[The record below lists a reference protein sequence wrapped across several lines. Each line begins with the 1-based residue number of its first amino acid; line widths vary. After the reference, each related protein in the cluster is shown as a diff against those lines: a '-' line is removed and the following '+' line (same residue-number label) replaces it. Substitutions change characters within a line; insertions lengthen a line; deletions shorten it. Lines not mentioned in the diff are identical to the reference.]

1 MPAVDGKY
9 CTLAQLQQYGL
20 GTRTNPAN
28 PTVFNQGVTGTP
40 DDALLSDAIFRAEAN
55 FEMKC
60 GTGFDQ
66 VVYTMTQAFIP
77 FIDRNGWVHLF
88 ARERGPVTAVSALQL
103 RNVSIGGAWQTVT
116 WGVDDIILPPFETT
130 HPNPESW
137 HVRIFPA
144 QAQTNV
150 STGQLLAR
158 WSYTGGY
165 ATIPDSLTNLIARFA
180 WWIYKLRE
188 APVEKVV
195 NMPLGTMTVP
205 LNVPPDI
212 KADIE
217 VWKPVYA

>member
-1 MPAVDGKY
+1 MATGDGKY
-9 CTLAQLQQYGL
+9 CTLAQLQQYGI

-40 DDALLSDAIFRAEAN
+40 DDELLSDAILRAEAN
-55 FEMKC
+55 FEKRC

-66 VVYTMTQAFIP
+66 QSLTNVQAFIP

-88 ARERGPVTAVSALQL
+88 ARERGPVTAVTSLQL
-103 RNVSIGGAWQTVT
+103 RDISSGGSYQTVT
-116 WGVDDIILPPFETT
+116 WGVDDIILPPYDVT
-130 HPNPESW
+130 HPSPESW

-144 QAQTNV
+144 QAQPNL

-165 ATIPDSLTNLIARFA
+165 ATIPDALTNVIARFA

-195 NMPLGTMTVP
+195 NMPLGTLTVP

-212 KADIE
+212 LADVE
-217 VWKPVYA
+217 LWKPVYA